1 MMQPSESS
9 ESLIALKSTL
19 NTQQLQILTIEID
32 RRRRSTAVAYLLW
45 FLLSWLALH
54 KFYLG
59 RITVGVIYL
68 IAPWLCIL
76 VIVSGFA
83 MAESDAAM
91 GTVTLMAG
99 LLGLLV
105 YGIWWLVDLFTI
117 PGQVMAYNENLEFEI
132 ITSLK
137 AREER

>member
-1 MMQPSESS
+1 MMQPS

-76 VIVSGFA
+76 VAVSGFA

-105 YGIWWLVDLFTI
+105 YGIWWLVDLLTI
-117 PGQVMAYNENLEFEI
+117 PGQVTAYNENLEFEI

-137 AREER
+137 AREET